1 MYSNRTMKQR
11 VLLQGSEGLDLLH
24 RISSADIKRLKLK
37 EKAEGLLLTPAGKIR
52 CWFEIERL
60 APDQAFIT
68 FAGDFAG
75 ILDSFTFGEQY
86 TLTPANSDESSG
98 QPTTDDAEQARILSL
113 RPAPGLEFS
122 LDGTVN
128 PLEVNLNHAIADQ
141 KGCYPGQEVI
151 EKIIA
156 LGSPARRLCQ
166 LRSDSELPAQP
177 CPLLDETGSEAG
189 TLTSASGRLA
199 LAVIGRRHL
208 KTGSRLRAGTAWLT
222 IESIAP

>member
-11 VLLQGSEGLDLLH
+11 VLLQGHEGLDLLH
-24 RISSADIKRLKLK
+24 RISSADIKHLKLK

-60 APDQAFIT
+60 AADQVSIL
-68 FAGDFAG
+68 FAGDFPG
-75 ILDSFTFGEQY
+75 ILDSFTFGERY
-86 TLTPANSDESSG
+86 TLTPLDAVLTDQDE
-98 QPTTDDAEQARILSL
+98 TEEARILAM
-113 RPAPGLEFS
+113 RPAPGREFM

-128 PLEVNLNHAIADQ
+128 PLEVNLRHAIADQ

-166 LRSDSELPAQP
+166 VRSDSILTTLPIA
-177 CPLLDETGSEAG
+177 LTTEDGSEAG
-189 TLTSASGRLA
+189 WLTSASGPLGLA
-199 LAVIGRRHL
+199 IIGRRHL
-208 KTGSRLRAGTAWLT
+208 KQGTRLLAGVTGVVV
-222 IESIAP
+222 ESVAS

>member
-11 VLLQGSEGLDLLH
+11 VLLQGHEGLDLLH

-60 APDQAFIT
+60 APDQADIT
-68 FAGDFAG
+68 FAGDFPG

-86 TLTPANSDESSG
+86 TLTPISFSESSD
-98 QPTTDDAEQARILSL
+98 TDSEESRILALKPSAL
-113 RPAPGLEFS
+113 KEFS
-122 LDGTVN
+122 LDGSVN
-128 PLEVNLNHAIADQ
+128 PLEVNLGHAIADQ

-156 LGSPARRLCQ
+156 LGSPARRLCRV
-166 LRSDSELPAQP
+166 RSESPLPAPP
-177 CPLLDETGSEAG
+177 CGLTDETGADSG
-189 TLTSASGRLA
+189 LLTSASGGIGLA
-199 LAVIGRRHL
+199 ILGRRHL
-208 KTGSRLRAGTAWLT
+208 KTGTRLYAGDVTLVV
-222 IESIAP
+222 ESIAP

>member
-1 MYSNRTMKQR
+1 MYSKRTMKQR
-11 VLLQGSEGLDLLH
+11 VLLQGVEGLDLLH

-37 EKAEGLLLTPAGKIR
+37 EKTEGLFLTPTGRIR
-52 CWFEIERL
+52 CWFEIERI
-60 APDQAFIT
+60 APDQAFIA

-86 TLTPANSDESSG
+86 TLTPANPEASTGTLAIDDE
-98 QPTTDDAEQARILSL
+98 EQARILSL

-151 EKIIA
+151 EKILA

-166 LRSDSELPAQP
+166 LRAESELPAPPARFWMRPERKQAP
-177 CPLLDETGSEAG
+177 SPAHRA
-189 TLTSASGRLA
+189 ASL
-199 LAVIGRRHL
+199 
-208 KTGSRLRAGTAWLT
+208 W
-222 IESIAP
+222 P

>member
-60 APDQAFIT
+60 TPDLADIT
-68 FAGDFAG
+68 FSGDFTG

-86 TLTPANSDESSG
+86 TLTPTASADSEEPESEES
-98 QPTTDDAEQARILSL
+98 RILAL
-113 RPAPGLEFS
+113 RPCAGKEFS
-122 LDGTVN
+122 LDGDVN
-128 PLEVNLNHAIADQ
+128 PLEVNLGHAIADQ

-166 LRSDSELPAQP
+166 VRAESPLPPPPQGLTDAAGSDS
-177 CPLLDETGSEAG
+177 GV
-189 TLTSASGRLA
+189 LTSVCGNLG
-199 LAVIGRRHL
+199 LAVIGRRYL
-208 KTGSRLRAGTAWLT
+208 KIGTRLHADKVT
-222 IESIAP
+222 IVVESIAP